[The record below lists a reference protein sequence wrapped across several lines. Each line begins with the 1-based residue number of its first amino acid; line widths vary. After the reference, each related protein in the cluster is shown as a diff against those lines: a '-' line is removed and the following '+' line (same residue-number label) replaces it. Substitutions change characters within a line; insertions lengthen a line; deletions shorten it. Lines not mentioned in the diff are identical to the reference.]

1 MGTNDLFTKE
11 IGSALRLER
20 LRRPGMES
28 LGLGQAR
35 RRQAKP
41 FLIDAAVLLLAGLAT
56 EAISYWVGAPGAPVW
71 WVAAFGVLV
80 LVLFVARGMYSTRL
94 GSHLLDDIRSI
105 VSATAV
111 ATMAV
116 ITLRVML
123 TDDVHTSAQTAQTWI
138 VAAFAL
144 SAGRTGLSIARA
156 RAIARGEGGRR
167 TLIVGAGKV
176 GHLVA
181 RRLRE
186 RPQFGLVPVGF
197 LDNEPLTIEGE
208 TEDLPVFGA
217 SWDLETVLGEYD
229 VEHVIFTFSTAPHA
243 VMLGMVRRC
252 RELGVS
258 ASLVPRLFEVSVDR
272 VSVEHLGGLPLLEMR
287 AINPKGWQFLVKYAI
302 DRVLAA
308 IAILLISP
316 ILITLAA
323 AVWISSGRPIFFRQR
338 RIGLDG
344 QEFDMLKF
352 RTMRGSPESSGHNHG
367 DWVFE
372 TLDANGSPLAAAN
385 PNGNGHANGNG
396 ALAVTGHANGN
407 GHANGTG
414 QVNGHEA
421 DEGDVMVAAGVPMPA
436 GGDGFQGAATQTAVA
451 AEVDVQTA
459 EEDRRTPIG
468 RFLRRYS
475 LDELPQLLNVLRGDM
490 SLIGPRPELGTFVR
504 LFEEAV
510 HRYGDRHR
518 VKSGITG
525 WAQVHGLRGN
535 TSLADRVEWDNYYI
549 ENWSLWLDMKIAV
562 MTLGSLLRWRED

>member
-11 IGSALRLER
+11 IGSALRLGLLRSSGVSALR
-20 LRRPGMES
+20 LGWR
-28 LGLGQAR
+28 AK
-35 RRQAKP
+35 RRQAGP
-41 FLIDAAVLLLAGLAT
+41 FLVDFAMLVVAGAAT
-56 EAISYWVGAPGAPVW
+56 EGVSSWAGEPAAPLS

-80 LVLFVARGMYSTRL
+80 LVLFAVRGMYGSRL
-94 GSHLLDDIRSI
+94 RSHLLDEIRSI

-111 ATMAV
+111 ATMAL
-116 ITLRVML
+116 ISLRVIFA
-123 TDDVHTSAQTAQTWI
+123 DDPHTAAQTAQTWLL
-138 VAAFAL
+138 AAGCL
-144 SAGRTGLSIARA
+144 SVGRTGLFIARA
-156 RAIARGEGGRR
+156 RAIARGYGGRPA
-167 TLIVGAGKV
+167 LIVGAGRV

-181 RRLRE
+181 KRLLE
-186 RPQFGLVPVGF
+186 RSEFGLRPVGF
-197 LDNEPLTIEGE
+197 LDNEPLAIDGE
-208 TEDLPVFGA
+208 TVDLPVLGA
-217 SWDLETVLGEYD
+217 SWDLESVIAEHD
-229 VEHVIFTFSTAPHA
+229 VQHVVFTFSTAPHA
-243 VMLGMVRRC
+243 VMLSMVRRC

-258 ASLVPRLFEVSVDR
+258 ASLVPRLFEVSVER

-287 AINPKGWQFLVKYAI
+287 SINPKGWQFLVKYAI
-302 DRVLAA
+302 DRIVAG
-308 IAILLISP
+308 IAIVLISP
-316 ILITLAA
+316 VLIALAA
-323 AVWISSGRPIFFRQR
+323 AVLISSGRPIFFRQR

-367 DWVFE
+367 SWVFE
-372 TLDANGSPLAAAN
+372 TLDADGSLLADAK

-396 ALAVTGHANGN
+396 HLNGHTNGNGNGHVNGN
-407 GHANGTG
+407 GHAHGVVG
-414 QVNGHEA
+414 DEA
-421 DEGDVMVAAGVPMPA
+421 HDETLVVAVGSEAV
-436 GGDGFQGAATQTAVA
+436 ATDTAVA
-451 AEVDVQTA
+451 TEIPVQTA

-475 LDELPQLLNVLRGDM
+475 LDELPQLINVARGDM